1 VAFVVLAHDEGS
13 GPSVPEPS
21 GVSSDETARGGRTAV
36 AATAAPEVDLSDA
49 HAPPRPLVLWAIAL
63 AGCSAA
69 AYSFVAALQNP
80 VVGRDLG
87 EPLVI
92 ALLSN
97 WLTLSYVFCGL
108 YAWWRRPDSRF
119 GPLMVAAGFAN
130 FISTLS
136 WTTNDVTFT
145 FGQAFDLVP
154 PVLFMHVFLAF
165 PTGRLRGPLEVGLVA
180 GAYAAAVV
188 LQVVRM
194 PFGVFFGP
202 NNLLEVS
209 ANPDAALLSLRVALL
224 TVSAF
229 CLAGVAVLLLRRR
242 GRGRPVRRSR
252 VFIVDAFALGLVM
265 IACLFVSASFNG
277 PAVHQIRWAT
287 FATLSLA
294 PLVFLGALLNARLAR
309 SAVADLVLELRAD
322 PAPADLRDAL
332 ARALR
337 DPTLELAYWLPDFGV
352 YADLDGRPVE
362 LPDLEGRST
371 TLIDRDGEHIAAL
384 IHDPA
389 LDDEPELLDG
399 VQAAA
404 GIALENAR
412 LHAELRARLEEL
424 RGSRARIVEAAQHER
439 QMLERNLH
447 DGAQQRLIALSLD
460 LSLLE
465 GRIDGDP
472 EVKSG
477 LDAARREI
485 AASLAE
491 LRKISSGLHPAVV
504 SGHGLGVALE
514 QLAAR
519 SPVPVQ
525 LTVEVDGRLPEPLE
539 VAAYYVVSESL
550 ANIAK
555 HAHANT
561 ALVDVLKEREELV
574 LEIVDD
580 GIGGADSERGTGL
593 RGLAD
598 RVESLDGRL
607 RVWTPRGGGTRVRAE
622 IPCK

>member
-1 VAFVVLAHDEGS
+1 
-13 GPSVPEPS
+13 
-21 GVSSDETARGGRTAV
+21 
-36 AATAAPEVDLSDA
+36 LSDA
-49 HAPPRPLVLWAIAL
+49 RAPPRLLVLWAIAL

-69 AYSFVAALQNP
+69 AFSFVAALRNP
-80 VVGRDLG
+80 AVGRDLG

-97 WLTLSYVFCGL
+97 WLTASYVLCGL

-136 WTTNDVTFT
+136 WTTNDLTFT
-145 FGQAFDLVP
+145 LGQALDLVP

-165 PTGRLRGPLEVGLVA
+165 PSGRLRGPMERGFVA
-180 GAYAAAVV
+180 SAYVAAVV
-188 LQVVRM
+188 LQLIRM
-194 PFGVFFGP
+194 PFGGFGP
-202 NNLLEVS
+202 HNLFEVS
-209 ANPDAALLSLRVALL
+209 ANEDAALLSLRVALL
-224 TVSAF
+224 TMSAF
-229 CLAGVAVLLLRRR
+229 CLAGVAVLLVRRR
-242 GRGRPVRRSR
+242 DRGRPVRRSR
-252 VFIVDAFALGLVM
+252 VVIVDAFALGLVM
-265 IACLFVSASFNG
+265 IAALFVSAAFNG
-277 PAVHQIRWAT
+277 PVTHQIRWAT

-294 PLVFLGALLNARLAR
+294 PIVFLAALLNARLAR
-309 SAVADLVLELRAD
+309 SAVGDLLLELRAE
-322 PAPADLRDAL
+322 PAPEDLRDSL

-337 DPTLELAYWLPDFGV
+337 DPSLELAYWLPDFGV
-352 YADLDGRPVE
+352 YADLNGRPVE
-362 LPDLEGRST
+362 LPDLEGRAT
-371 TLIDRDGEHIAAL
+371 TLIDRDGDHVAAL

-389 LDDEPELLDG
+389 LEEEPELLHG
-399 VQAAA
+399 VEAAA

-424 RGSRARIVEAAQHER
+424 RGSRARIVEAAQQER
-439 QMLERNLH
+439 QLLERNLH

-460 LSLLE
+460 LSMLE
-465 GRIDGDP
+465 GRIDGGPD
-472 EVKSG
+472 VKAG
-477 LDAARREI
+477 LDQARREI

-491 LRKISSGLHPAVV
+491 LREISSGLHPAVV

-519 SPVPVQ
+519 APVPVK
-525 LTVEVDGRLPEPLE
+525 LKVDVEGRLPEPLE

-555 HAHANT
+555 HAQAQT
-561 ALVDVLKEREELV
+561 ARVEVLKEQNELV

-580 GIGGADSERGTGL
+580 GIGGADSEGGTGL

-622 IPCK
+622 IPCA